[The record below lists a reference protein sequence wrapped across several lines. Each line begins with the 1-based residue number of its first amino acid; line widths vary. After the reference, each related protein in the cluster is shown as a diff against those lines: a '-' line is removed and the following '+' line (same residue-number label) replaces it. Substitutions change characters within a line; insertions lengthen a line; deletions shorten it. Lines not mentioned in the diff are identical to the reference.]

1 MGAAFGLESVTAVAL
16 GGIQLTGSIGSILG
30 VVTGALSLGLITNGI
45 NLLGISPF
53 LRGAIT
59 GALLLVAV
67 CAAQKGGGAV
77 TAGLTSTAPAPTVPR
92 ARRWAA
98 ALLALPPA
106 YAGLAVLLLLAAVM
120 RPQLLSAMLLPL
132 IARQAA
138 PLGLAVIGQS
148 LVMRGR
154 SIDLSSGGV
163 IVAVSYL
170 LTSGYF
176 PISDAVAM
184 ACVALGL
191 VVGVVNG
198 ALIVKARASSMIV
211 TLATS
216 MILTGCVVALS
227 QQRAPATRRSS
238 CGSWHGCAWGAFRC
252 RCWCGWRCWCRRCCC
267 CAARCSAATWT
278 PPAPTR
284 RRRRCPGIPH
294 LRVIFIGHVA
304 SALISV
310 LCGFILVGFV
320 GKGSITLGQDLALNS
335 LAAAILGGV
344 NFGSGRGGMAGAAA
358 AFMLDLPVQLSH
370 QPGPGRTGPA
380 DAAGRDHRGRGIR
393 LQPEPQVG
401 PSSSPGFNL
410 EHYERRNHQRPGA
423 EPFFF
428 KGNDIGVLV
437 CHGFTGT
444 TQSMRYLGEQLHGAG
459 YGDRASAGG
468 ATASRRQRWHAA
480 RQPTGWNRSRRRW
493 TNCASTARRST

>member
-1 MGAAFGLESVTAVAL
+1 MKAD
-16 GGIQLTGSIGSILG
+16 
-30 VVTGALSLGLITNGI
+30 
-45 NLLGISPF
+45 
-53 LRGAIT
+53 
-59 GALLLVAV
+59 
-67 CAAQKGGGAV
+67 
-77 TAGLTSTAPAPTVPR
+77 LTSAAPAPTVPR

-184 ACVALGL
+184 VACVALGL

-227 QQRAPATRRSS
+227 QQRAPGDAPEFLRELARLRLGGMPVPVLVWLAVLLPAVLLLRGTVFGRYLDAT
-238 CGSWHGCAWGAFRC
+238 GANPQ
-252 RCWCGWRCWCRRCCC
+252 
-267 CAARCSAATWT
+267 AAALS
-278 PPAPTR
+278 
-284 RRRRCPGIPH
+284 GIPH

-344 NFGSGRGGMAGAAA
+344 NFGSGRGGMLGPAVA
-358 AFMLDLPVQLSH
+358 AFMLTFLFNFLSSL
-370 QPGPGRTGPA
+370 GLVEPGRLMLQGA
-380 DAAGRDHRGRGIR
+380 IIAA
-393 LQPEPQVG
+393 
-401 PSSSPGFNL
+401 
-410 EHYERRNHQRPGA
+410 
-423 EPFFF
+423 
-428 KGNDIGVLV
+428 
-437 CHGFTGT
+437 
-444 TQSMRYLGEQLHGAG
+444 
-459 YGDRASAGG
+459 
-468 ATASRRQRWHAA
+468 AA
-480 RQPTGWNRSRRRW
+480 LAYSLNRK
-493 TNCASTARRST
+493 